1 MRSQIAKIFMNG
13 RSQAIRLP
21 KEFRFNTDEVFIT
34 KQGQNII
41 ITPKKPTWDEFF
53 DCESVFSDDYLNER
67 DDTQPQER
75 DFD

>member
-1 MRSQIAKIFMNG
+1 MSSKIAKTFMNG

-41 ITPKKPTWDEFF
+41 ITAKKPTWDEFF
-53 DCESVFSDDYLNER
+53 DCESVFIDEFLNDR
-67 DDTQPQER
+67 GDNQPQER